1 MKTFPIPR
9 RLPCPPVHHQLF
21 RPLRHFRVQVV
32 QEHPQRRLLLPPL
45 ARNLRAPRRPK
56 RPLRQACF
64 FHCSWHSHAHEFPS
78 PPLILAHAT
87 PFCTSSHSYLGT
99 KNSQF
104 SQMCCVDTNQLRRGV
119 WDDLTKVGEEDAP
132 WYCSRHSVFYCF
144 PVQWPETGRRDLEG
158 RPFGH
163 SEEHQGLP
171 STGDLSLTLDTRG
184 RRYAC
189 TPGAAGVVLR
199 LVPRQN
205 CVRTPLSA

>member
-45 ARNLRAPRRPK
+45 ARNLCPPRRPK

-87 PFCTSSHSYLGT
+87 PFCTSSHS
-99 KNSQF
+99 SVDCQF
-104 SQMCCVDTNQLRRGV
+104 PKTPS
-119 WDDLTKVGEEDAP
+119 
-132 WYCSRHSVFYCF
+132 
-144 PVQWPETGRRDLEG
+144 
-158 RPFGH
+158 FGH
-163 SEEHQGLP
+163 TSRRVTARTTSASWG
-171 STGDLSLTLDTRG
+171 SASSNSLARCG
-184 RRYAC
+184 C
-189 TPGAAGVVLR
+189 
-199 LVPRQN
+199 
-205 CVRTPLSA
+205 LSAGGITANTLTR